1 MAGDHERSIA
11 IFESESGN
19 VQLEIDPEH
28 ETVWATQQEIAA
40 AFECSAENVR
50 QHINNIYS
58 EGELNERATSKKIL
72 EVQKEGSRDVSRWI
86 NHYNLDLILSVGYR
100 VSSKRATLFRQW
112 ATETLK
118 RWLIEGYALNPERVA
133 ASPEIQRRLHATLRQ
148 IRTSEKSIYSKV
160 KDVFKLSASDY
171 AEDSRTTKSFYAM
184 AQDKFHFAI
193 TEQTAAQIVLE
204 RADAQMSNMGLTTMS
219 SEPVFPISGVFRL
232 KGQPKRDGS
241 IIVRSCKASQSPV
254 YPIRDAILAV
264 NHASCPFLSSSCP
277 CQCGE
282 TALKTRRLP
291 EALSPSWQDRGC
303 TLPQLGASDNR
314 PIRSSTPWNN
324 RRGTDT
330 SDN

>member
-72 EVQKEGSRDVSRWI
+72 EVQKEGSRAVRRQV

-100 VSSKRATLFRQW
+100 VSSKRATIFRQW

-118 RWLIEGYALNPERVA
+118 RWLIEGYALNPERVE
-133 ASPEIQRRLHATLRQ
+133 ASPDIQRRLAATLRQ
-148 IRTSEKSIYSKV
+148 IRTSEQSMYIKV
-160 KDVFKLSASDY
+160 RDVFKQSASDY
-171 AEDSRTTKSFYAM
+171 EKDSPAAKSFFAI

-193 TEQTAAQIVLE
+193 TGQTAAEIILE
-204 RADAQMSNMGLTTMS
+204 RADAALNNMGLTTMKGEQPTPGDVLTGKNYLTTDELRGLENISEQFLLFAESKAFRGHKMAKEELATKLNVLLMANDYPVLYEYS
-219 SEPVFPISGVFRL
+219 S
-232 KGQPKRDGS
+232 
-241 IIVRSCKASQSPV
+241 
-254 YPIRDAILAV
+254 YIRDKANA
-264 NHASCPFLSSSCP
+264 HAKKQLSVYRV
-277 CQCGE
+277 QLQDAQE
-282 TALKTRRLP
+282 K
-291 EALSPSWQDRGC
+291 EALNVGSGSG
-303 TLPQLGASDNR
+303 GV
-314 PIRSSTPWNN
+314 
-324 RRGTDT
+324 
-330 SDN
+330 